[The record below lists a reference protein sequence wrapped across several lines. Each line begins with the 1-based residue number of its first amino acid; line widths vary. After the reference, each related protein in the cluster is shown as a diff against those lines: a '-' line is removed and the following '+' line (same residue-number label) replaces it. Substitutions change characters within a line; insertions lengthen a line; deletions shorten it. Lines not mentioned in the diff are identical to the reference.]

1 MSADFRLP
9 ISPESPGGQ
18 NTTVSHEVLEIRSLL
33 QGTAETQFNPA
44 QDPDWSLLEKR
55 ASAFLAKSKN
65 LEVFVAYAV
74 TLLKRR
80 GLEGL
85 AEGLELVSINVKN
98 FWPDISPRLDPEY
111 DNDPDERLLLL
122 GALSGPEGAEGDAVK
137 YLKRLK
143 ETVLYQF
150 PVLGKVTLSAL
161 QQRKEAGVL
170 DFQTALKAER
180 PEALRAPLEWARRA
194 QQALLEMVE
203 FLNSAVTPAK
213 APKFETLSEAVAAI
227 VGFFEAG
234 QTVSE
239 EEAAPEAVTAQAG
252 AAGTRPPGAA
262 GAGFHTIRSRQEVLK
277 ALDAVCKYYE
287 WYEPASPLPLLLK
300 RCIELVP
307 KSFLEVV
314 KELLPDG
321 VSQLKKLGGI
331 PE

>member
-1 MSADFRLP
+1 
-9 ISPESPGGQ
+9 
-18 NTTVSHEVLEIRSLL
+18 
-33 QGTAETQFNPA
+33 
-44 QDPDWSLLEKR
+44 
-55 ASAFLAKSKN
+55 
-65 LEVFVAYAV
+65 VAYAV

-122 GALSGPEGAEGDAVK
+122 GALSGPEGVEGDAVK

-180 PEALRAPLEWARRA
+180 PEVLRAPLEWARRA
-194 QQALLEMVE
+194 QQALQEMVE
-203 FLNSAVTPAK
+203 FLNSAVPPAK
-213 APKFETLSEAVAAI
+213 APKFETLSEAVSAI

-234 QTVSE
+234 QTVPV
-239 EEAAPEAVTAQAG
+239 EEAAPEAGAVQAG
-252 AAGTRPPGAA
+252 AAGAAA
-262 GAGFHTIRSRQEVLK
+262 GNQPLAAAAAGFHTIRSRQEVLK

-300 RCIELVP
+300 RCVELVP
-307 KSFLEVV
+307 KSFMEVV
-314 KELLPDG
+314 KELLPES
-321 VSQLKKLGGI
+321 VSQMKKLGGI